1 MITVGQLFILTVC
14 VFIFYAIF
22 LSIEK
27 RRKKRLILGA
37 FRGFIDSVL
46 VNVTDWLRLWLKYL
60 GRHIIKLSWY
70 YGIHRFLRLILT
82 ILVKM
87 YDSIESLFLQN
98 RNRAKAIRIEKRLIK
113 NGGHFDKVADHKLT
127 SALSDEEKKDLLAK
141 KLERE

>member
-27 RRKKRLILGA
+27 RRKKRLILGT
-37 FRGFIDSVL
+37 FRAFIDSVII
-46 VNVTDWLRLWLKYL
+46 NITNWLRYWLKYL

-70 YGIHRFLRLILT
+70 YAIHRFLRLILT
-82 ILVKM
+82 ILVRM
-87 YDSIESLFLQN
+87 YDGIESLFLQN
-98 RNRAKAIRIEKRLIK
+98 RNRAKVIRIERRMIK
-113 NGGHFDKVADHKLT
+113 NGGHFDKVADHKRNST
-127 SALSDEEKKDLLAK
+127 LSEEEKRELLAK